1 MYEAQRQQI
10 SDMSTPTLSNGC
22 ILSTN
27 ISQEPTDMNGLLH
40 HAATLNGANKSSY
53 ERNQEILINPDG
65 SIVQNYSS
73 DAPPK
78 PPTRNH
84 SNISRALRN
93 VDFNGIASNR
103 NGGKSTSRGYSNRSR
118 VEDPLMDAV
127 NAELPRAGYID
138 GDQLV
143 VSLPHT
149 WKQQQQ
155 QPRRGNQ
162 RCIYIKIIS
171 S

>member
-10 SDMSTPTLSNGC
+10 SDMTDAEISNGC

-40 HAATLNGANKSSY
+40 HAVPLNGSNKSSY

-65 SIVQNYSS
+65 GIIQNYSS
-73 DAPPK
+73 DVPPK

-93 VDFNGIASNR
+93 ADFNEMTTNR
-103 NGGKSTSRGYSNRSR
+103 NGGKSASRGYSNRSR
-118 VEDPLMDAV
+118 VEEPLMDTV
-127 NAELPRAGYID
+127 NQELTRASYID

-155 QPRRGNQ
+155 QPRRANQ
-162 RCIYIKIIS
+162 RY
-171 S
+171 